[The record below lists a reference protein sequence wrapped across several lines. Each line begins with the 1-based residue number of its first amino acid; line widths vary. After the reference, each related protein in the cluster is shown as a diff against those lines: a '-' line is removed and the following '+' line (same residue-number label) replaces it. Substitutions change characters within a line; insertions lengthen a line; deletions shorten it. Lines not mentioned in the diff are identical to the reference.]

1 MKMLIL
7 EDDANVKTLVIEFIK
22 ESLMKSDLEIHWATS
37 IRKAFELLEKNHY
50 DCQIVDI
57 KVEDGF
63 SWDYIE
69 KTKNQIRTLATSAHI
84 RESEKKGV
92 RFLSKPYSL
101 IEFMKELSFLL
112 GEKSDFPEYESMLS
126 DSAKRQ

>member
-7 EDDANVKTLVIEFIK
+7 ENDANVKSLVIEFIK
-22 ESLMKSDLEIHWATS
+22 ESLMKSDLEIYWATS
-37 IRKAFELLEKNHY
+37 MKKAFELLEHNHF

-57 KVEDGF
+57 KVEDGL

-69 KTKNQIRTLATSAHI
+69 KTKNKIRTLATSAHA

-101 IEFMKELSFLL
+101 IEFMKELSYLL
-112 GEKSDFPEYESMLS
+112 GEKSDFPEYESILF
-126 DSAKRQ
+126 DSVKRQ

>member
-7 EDDANVKTLVIEFIK
+7 EDDVNVKSLVIEFIK
-22 ESLMKSDLEIHWATS
+22 ESLMKSDLEIYWAAS
-37 IRKAFELLEKNHY
+37 MKKAFELLEHNHF

-57 KVEDGF
+57 KVEDGL

-69 KTKNQIRTLATSAHI
+69 KTKNQIRTLATSSHI

-112 GEKSDFPEYESMLS
+112 GEISDFPEYESMLS